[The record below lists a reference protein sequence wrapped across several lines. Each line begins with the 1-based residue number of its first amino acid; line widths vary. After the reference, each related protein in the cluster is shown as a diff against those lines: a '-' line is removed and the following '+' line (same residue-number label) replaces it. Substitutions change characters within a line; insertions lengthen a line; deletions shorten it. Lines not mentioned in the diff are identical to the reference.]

1 MASAASSLFGIKPAP
16 LNTFATLLTTG
27 SSTAVPPVAI
37 IDLKPAELAISFTP
51 CSLIPLNSCTV
62 SCATSPAK
70 LNPKVR
76 ANKGSKE

>member
-1 MASAASSLFGIKPAP
+1 MEGNSSSLRILPNLSVIFNSLNIAFSSDTARMASAASSLFGIKPAP

-51 CSLIPLNSCTV
+51 
-62 SCATSPAK
+62 
-70 LNPKVR
+70 
-76 ANKGSKE
+76 